1 MIDLFKTLM
10 ERSVHD
16 ELEHLGN
23 SHESTFT
30 NIKTSYIPERVIMR
44 IKSHHYNGRLFTVII
59 ND

>member
-1 MIDLFKTLM
+1 M

-30 NIKTSYIPERVIMR
+30 NIKTSYIPERVIIR